1 MTTIHVSENSTLK
14 QGFSQF
20 FDLLVEFGELKENPL
35 TKGKVNSSAET
46 SKDQKNEE
54 AKKPAEHR

>member
-1 MTTIHVSENSTLK
+1 MTTVHLK

-46 SKDQKNEE
+46 SKDSKIEE

>member
-1 MTTIHVSENSTLK
+1 MTVHVSENSTLK
-14 QGFSQF
+14 KGFSEL

-35 TKGKVNSSAET
+35 TRGKINPSAET
-46 SKDQKNEE
+46 SKDPKIEE